1 MAERKKAAQPED
13 ARKADAERRNDA
25 SKPGNTMQTGTADPL
40 EPSGA
45 ILEPDA
51 APEAD
56 LNHPAVD
63 TEPRAG
69 LPPESSQI
77 DFNDPHFTHTKVR
90 QRPPKE
96 PKKDEEK

>member
-1 MAERKKAAQPED
+1 MAKRKTAAARPEEERKSEAP
-13 ARKADAERRNDA
+13 
-25 SKPGNTMQTGTADPL
+25 KPGNAISTGTADPL

-51 APEAD
+51 APATD
-56 LNHPAVD
+56 MKHPAVD

-77 DFNDPHFTHTKVR
+77 DFNDPTFTTTRVR
-90 QRPPKE
+90 QARR
-96 PKKDEEK
+96 DTEE